1 MAIRR
6 PSIYSPDWLCQ
17 DFLYQEDGDLQE
29 RYIQVKWSGEPY
41 ERLSET
47 FDYSNPPYSNSE
59 QRGGDIVAQIDYSIE
74 GQVVT
79 ITGWDANWRDEWP
92 LRIGVNYLAN
102 CLYKPARGYVIRVE
116 KGAYAFWASEFFQPT
131 SNDPFDYLLR

>member
-41 ERLSET
+41 ERVSET

-79 ITGWDANWRDEWP
+79 ITGWDANWRDELP
-92 LRIGVNYLAN
+92 LRIGVNYLTN